1 MCFLCVLHPFIKH
14 LLYAR
19 HCARLW
25 GRVVGKRSPAGIE
38 GSRKANMFQIVSQIN
53 ISLQTVIRESWE
65 FPKIECLIRD
75 LREEWDFARQK
86 RAREGGR
93 EREAKESMSAKA
105 PEQVSTWAIWSPEGR
120 TAQLGEWYEMG
131 ERTGQ
136 RGQIMQ
142 GFGPLFQ

>member
-1 MCFLCVLHPFIKH
+1 
-14 LLYAR
+14 
-19 HCARLW
+19 
-25 GRVVGKRSPAGIE
+25 
-38 GSRKANMFQIVSQIN
+38 MFQIVSQIN

-105 PEQVSTWAIWSPEGR
+105 PEQVSTWAIWSTAGR
-120 TAQLGEWYEMG
+120 VV
-131 ERTGQ
+131 
-136 RGQIMQ
+136 
-142 GFGPLFQ
+142 